1 MHTIWLQ
8 IFVKQYFH
16 EFHNDHENFCHELF
30 LKTAYGTGLNCSKSQ
45 KFKKS

>member
-8 IFVKQYFH
+8 IFVKQYFRDFC

-30 LKTAYGTGLNCSKSQ
+30 LKTAYGTGLNCSTKI
-45 KFKKS
+45 